1 MLVCLLMLFCT
12 QRSSAYKILSQP
24 YSLIGVMDLF
34 SMAIYGFDAGGTA
47 DMEVKVSMANPRVAT
62 YNAMMQ
68 YNTPTNPNNEDRTM
82 FFVSVCPYPTFRKA
96 VIHYTSIA
104 RGLPKSAR
112 SMCSTDWYYKDI
124 QGCLMIPLIAQKDTS
139 KVRCSYVVLC
149 HCETSLTQLHRS
161 RKLEE
166 LMKQSRPSTTLSLI
180 RKCIFLCLPI
190 AK

>member
-1 MLVCLLMLFCT
+1 MKRHALAGNVFACLAMLLCT
-12 QRSSAYKILSQP
+12 QKSSAYNIMSQP
-24 YSLIGVMDLF
+24 YSLRGVIDLF
-34 SMAIYGFDAGGTA
+34 SMAIYGFNSGGTA

-68 YNTPTNPNNEDRTM
+68 YNTATNPNNYDRTM

-96 VIHYTSIA
+96 VIHYASIA

-124 QGCLMIPLIAQKDTS
+124 PGCLMIPLIAQKDTS

-149 HCETSLTQLHRS
+149 CSEASLTLNYIVARNW
-161 RKLEE
+161 RRL
-166 LMKQSRPSTTLSLI
+166 
-180 RKCIFLCLPI
+180 
-190 AK
+190 